1 MAITSTDA
9 NIFISAMPYSAKIHS
24 PCLYGLYAKAKKHD
38 MGEKWEHTE
47 TYSFLLRSVKIKK
60 NRWHLDQILWI
71 TEFVANFS
79 SILVILKH
87 YFEGDTK
94 IIPCIEGKM

>member
-38 MGEKWEHTE
+38 MGEK
-47 TYSFLLRSVKIKK
+47 
-60 NRWHLDQILWI
+60 
-71 TEFVANFS
+71 
-79 SILVILKH
+79 
-87 YFEGDTK
+87 
-94 IIPCIEGKM
+94 